1 MHQVPVSR
9 PVPLPPG
16 QDHEE
21 PEQNDEADIPSDD
34 NEEPER

>member
-16 QDHEE
+16 QDNEE
-21 PEQNDEADIPSDD
+21 PEQNYEDDIPSDD
-34 NEEPER
+34 NGEHER